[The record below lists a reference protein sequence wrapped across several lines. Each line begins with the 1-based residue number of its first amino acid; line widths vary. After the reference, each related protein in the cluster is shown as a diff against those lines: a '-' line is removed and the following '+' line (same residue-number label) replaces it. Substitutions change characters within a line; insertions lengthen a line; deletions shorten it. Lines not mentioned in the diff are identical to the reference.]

1 MGGGSLSQP
10 VAPHAVPHPLTMPL
24 PRVGAT
30 DLTDVDVLR
39 GVGACLSRL
48 LLLLSLPVLR
58 VADVDHALAGVWTS
72 PNSAQD
78 TKHDRLRKHQVLRN
92 CALLIVI
99 ALTDTVVTAESII
112 CPANVFFAK
121 NTFVFVSLTQASVK
135 NNSSRTSHNIFFR
148 WVHTPPS

>member
-1 MGGGSLSQP
+1 
-10 VAPHAVPHPLTMPL
+10 MPL

-30 DLTDVDVLR
+30 NLTDVDVLR

-48 LLLLSLPVLR
+48 LLLLSLPALR

-99 ALTDTVVTAESII
+99 ALTDTVVVQPFVERKVNALVTAESII

-135 NNSSRTSHNIFFR
+135 NNSSRTIHNIFFR